1 MKLRNPLRTNQ
12 LHTKH
17 VLKGRKN
24 RTFKHTITSIR
35 LTLAYDLFYIKQEAL
50 EVLPF
55 WVVDVH

>member
-1 MKLRNPLRTNQ
+1 M
-12 LHTKH
+12 
-17 VLKGRKN
+17 LKGRKN